1 MMKMVHMLKNWSR
14 AGFCP
19 NPRGWRH
26 KAAKP
31 LGSTSSKPLGST
43 SCAIFSSMMMIDQG
57 GNRNIDDFEINFKMI
72 CKVVETKSQH
82 FSSITS
88 HVRKTV
94 LAVERLWIEMVTTL
108 DHDDDDGNEKKDL
121 MIMMMIRSDQMMMLM
136 PITMTMTMTMTMTFM
151 MTTTMTILMCF

>member
-1 MMKMVHMLKNWSR
+1 MVKNTSDIMMKMVHMLKNWSR

-26 KAAKP
+26 KAA
-31 LGSTSSKPLGST
+31 KPLGST

-94 LAVERLWIEMVTTL
+94 LAVERL
-108 DHDDDDGNEKKDL
+108 
-121 MIMMMIRSDQMMMLM
+121 
-136 PITMTMTMTMTMTFM
+136 
-151 MTTTMTILMCF
+151 